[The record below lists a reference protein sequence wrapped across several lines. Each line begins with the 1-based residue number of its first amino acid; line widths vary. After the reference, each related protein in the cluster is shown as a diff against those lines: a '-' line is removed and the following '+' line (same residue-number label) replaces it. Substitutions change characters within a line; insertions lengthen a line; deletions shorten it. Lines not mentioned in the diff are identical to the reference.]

1 MEALS
6 IPGKGRPQLFTL
18 WVLID
23 EKVSIS
29 NYRAEMGDRRIKH
42 DVLENSSS
50 GATTLSSTTFSI
62 TTLSTT
68 IKARLSA

>member
-1 MEALS
+1 MEDLS

-29 NYRAEMGDRRIKH
+29 NYRGDRRIKH
-42 DVLENSSS
+42 EVLENSSS
-50 GATTLSSTTFSI
+50 GAMTLSSTTFSI
-62 TTLSTT
+62 MTLSTT
-68 IKARLSA
+68 M